1 MAKPISSFY
10 NLDSTFS
17 DFCQSYRQNQLF
29 FLRPAGGGSSALAAQ
44 QGGAGEAG
52 EEEGGSRGSAA
63 RSHVTSF
70 PRSLSCRP
78 PSNQCVPPNDARAS
92 WLAFGNA
99 CGKAAPTVALFIGS
113 LYRRSGALPERPQA
127 VRPKA
132 PPIGRWV
139 CGWLA
144 EAVSPGPFPRGR
156 RSTGGGRKRGRTGA

>member
-1 MAKPISSFY
+1 MVIFMRTDFIALVTVEATMQGAEECVYKISARTAVKS
-10 NLDSTFS
+10 NSSSLDL
-17 DFCQSYRQNQLF
+17 QAAAPPRWQLN
-29 FLRPAGGGSSALAAQ
+29 RAGLEKQ
-44 QGGAGEAG
+44 ERRRR
-52 EEEGGSRGSAA
+52 GSRGSAA

-99 CGKAAPTVALFIGS
+99 CGKAAPTVALLIGS
-113 LYRRSGALPERPQA
+113 LCRRSSALPERPQA
-127 VRPKA
+127 VRSKA

-144 EAVSPGPFPRGR
+144 EAVSPGPFP
-156 RSTGGGRKRGRTGA
+156 